1 MDVKEFA
8 KKNIEEYLEQLGSAE
23 PTPGG
28 GAAAALVSAQ
38 GAALIKM
45 VANLTIGKEKYAEH
59 EELCKNVLSEAE
71 EICEKL
77 ASGMDRDAAAF
88 GNVNAAYSLQ
98 DPEVREQAIANAS
111 VDAAEA
117 PIAVMEDSLR
127 GIELAKSL
135 LGHSNP
141 NLESDI
147 YVAVLCLIAG
157 LKSAAYNVAANLAA
171 IRTVYPDIAAR
182 LQSRAGELIAAS
194 RELEREI
201 SQVKK

>member
-1 MDVKEFA
+1 MDAKEFG
-8 KKNIEEYLEQLGSAE
+8 KINIEEYLEQLGSAE

-45 VANLTIGKEKYAEH
+45 VANLTIGKEKFAEH
-59 EELCKNVLSEAE
+59 EELCKGVLSEAE

-77 ASGMDRDAAAF
+77 ASGMDKDAVAF
-88 GNVNAAYSLQ
+88 GNVSAAYSLQ
-98 DPEVREQAIANAS
+98 DSEVRKQAIANAS

-171 IRTVYPDIAAR
+171 IRAVYPDIAAR

-201 SQVKK
+201 SQIKK

>member
-1 MDVKEFA
+1 MDAKEFG
-8 KKNIEEYLEQLGSAE
+8 KMNIEEYLEQLGSAE

-45 VANLTIGKEKYAEH
+45 VANLTIGKEKFAEH
-59 EELCKNVLSEAE
+59 EELCKGVLSEAE

-77 ASGMDRDAAAF
+77 ASGMDKDAVAF
-88 GNVNAAYSLQ
+88 GNVSAAYSLQ
-98 DPEVREQAIANAS
+98 DSEVRKQAIANAS

-171 IRTVYPDIAAR
+171 IRAVYPDIAAR

-201 SQVKK
+201 SQIKK

>member
-1 MDVKEFA
+1 MDAREFGNM
-8 KKNIEEYLEQLGSAE
+8 KIGEYLEQLGSAE

-59 EELCKNVLSEAE
+59 EELCRGVLSEAE
-71 EICEKL
+71 EICERL
-77 ASGMDRDAAAF
+77 SSGMDRDAAAF
-88 GNVNAAYSLQ
+88 GNVGAAYSLQ
-98 DPEVREQAIANAS
+98 DPEVRTQAVANSS
-111 VDAAEA
+111 VGAAEV

-171 IRTVYPDIAAR
+171 IRAVYPDIAAR
-182 LQSRAGELIAAS
+182 LQSRAGDLITAS

-201 SQVKK
+201 SQIKK

>member
-1 MDVKEFA
+1 MDNKFGNTTID
-8 KKNIEEYLEQLGSAE
+8 KYLEQLGSAE

-28 GAAAALVSAQ
+28 GAASALVSAQ

-59 EELCKNVLSEAE
+59 EELCKGVLSEAE
-71 EICEKL
+71 EICERL

-88 GNVNAAYSLQ
+88 GNVSAAYSLQ

-117 PIAVMEDSLR
+117 PVAVMEDSLR
-127 GIELAKSL
+127 GIKLAKSL

-171 IRTVYPDIAAR
+171 IRAVYPDIAAR

-201 SQVKK
+201 SQHKK